1 VVAGLTTAE
10 VTAEVA
16 ALPAALAAPFSLF
29 AFERAS
35 YKQIAARLGL
45 PIATVGTRI
54 LRARAARL
62 RERLTARHAVTRR
75 GDSLTRRATPGMVR
89 P

>member
-10 VTAEVA
+10 VTRRGRRPA
-16 ALPAALAAPFSLF
+16 AALAAPFSLF

-54 LRARAARL
+54 LRARASGCAS
-62 RERLTARHAVTRR
+62 A
-75 GDSLTRRATPGMVR
+75 
-89 P
+89 